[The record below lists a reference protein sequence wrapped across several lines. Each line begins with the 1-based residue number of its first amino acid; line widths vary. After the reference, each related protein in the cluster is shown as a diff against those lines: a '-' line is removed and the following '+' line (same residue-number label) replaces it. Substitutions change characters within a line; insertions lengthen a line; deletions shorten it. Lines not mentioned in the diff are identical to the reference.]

1 MRPQSD
7 GFEEKVIQI
16 KRVSKKTKGGNKIRF
31 TALAVVGDRVGKV
44 GYGMAK
50 ALDVTTAI
58 SKSLAKA
65 KRDVVN
71 VVLHDTTIPHEV
83 TESFKSSAV
92 KIMPAPKGSGI
103 IAGGAV
109 RDVLSLCGLKD
120 VSAKMLGSNNKNGAV
135 VCTINAL
142 KKLEKKVQKVTKTE
156 KTEKIE
162 EAKEVGQNDSE
173 KADRDDIK
181 ETDKT
186 LGGSDV
192 K

>member
-1 MRPQSD
+1 MRQQTD

-31 TALAVVGDRVGKV
+31 TALSVVGDRVGKV

-58 SKSLAKA
+58 SKSLEKA

-71 VVLHDTTIPHEV
+71 VVLRDTTVPHEV
-83 TESFKSSAV
+83 TESFKSSMV

-109 RDVLSLCGLKD
+109 RDVLSLCGIKD

-135 VCTINAL
+135 ICTINAL
-142 KKLEKKVQKVTKTE
+142 KKLEKRVQEVEKGDKPDKVETASVSEGPDFDEDGEQKVVE
-156 KTEKIE
+156 KP
-162 EAKEVGQNDSE
+162 
-173 KADRDDIK
+173 
-181 ETDKT
+181 
-186 LGGSDV
+186 GGSDV
-192 K
+192 A

>member
-65 KRDVVN
+65 RRDVVS

-83 TESFKSSAV
+83 SESFKASAV

-142 KKLEKKVQKVTKTE
+142 KKLEKKLQKVEKAEESSREDQE
-156 KTEKIE
+156 KTTKVEKIQQE
-162 EAKEVGQNDSE
+162 EHDEVKDTVENE
-173 KADRDDIK
+173 
-181 ETDKT
+181 
-186 LGGSDV
+186 GGSHA
-192 K
+192 

>member
-1 MRPQSD
+1 MKAQQD
-7 GFEEKVIQI
+7 GFEEKVIEI

-31 TALAVVGDRVGKV
+31 TALAVVGDKVGKV
-44 GYGMAK
+44 GFGMAK

-58 SKSLAKA
+58 SKALSKA
-65 KRDVVN
+65 RRDVVFITLSGN
-71 VVLHDTTIPHEV
+71 TIPHEV
-83 TESFKSSAV
+83 LEKYKASAV

-142 KKLEKKVQKVTKTE
+142 KRLEKRVSN
-156 KTEKIE
+156 
-162 EAKEVGQNDSE
+162 A
-173 KADRDDIK
+173 
-181 ETDKT
+181 TD
-186 LGGSDV
+186 
-192 K
+192 

>member
-1 MRPQSD
+1 MARAREGLSFNMRPQSD

-31 TALAVVGDRVGKV
+31 TALSVVGDRVGKV

-65 KRDVVN
+65 RRDVVAI
-71 VVLHDTTIPHEV
+71 VLHDTTIPHEV
-83 TESFKSSAV
+83 VESYKASSI
-92 KIMPAPKGSGI
+92 KLMPAPKGSGI

-120 VSAKMLGSNNKNGAV
+120 VSAKMLGSKNKNGAV
-135 VCTINAL
+135 VCTLNAL
-142 KKLEKKVQKVTKTE
+142 KRLESKVVKTE
-156 KTEKIE
+156 N
-162 EAKEVGQNDSE
+162 VE
-173 KADRDDIK
+173 KAEKMDQ
-181 ETDKT
+181 
-186 LGGSDV
+186 GGQDAE
-192 K
+192 